1 MNDCGTTLKI
11 SERRDAAMEHGLG
24 ATDNHAHYPSS
35 GYRIAYLLSRYP
47 AISHTF
53 LLEEVLG
60 LRLRGMHLE
69 TASINPPDRRIQDLP
84 LREADEAKKT
94 YYIQGGSRL
103 NAARTLLCILLRQPA
118 AVYRGV
124 KAVLSICDVTL
135 SRRLYWFFYLAEAL
149 LVGHWMRERG
159 LKHLHI
165 HFGGPVAS
173 VGMLA
178 SAAFQIPFSL
188 TIHGPEELL
197 DTSLNH
203 LREKIEQ
210 ASFVFCISDFC
221 RSQLYLLISQEH
233 WRKLHVLRLGV
244 DPTLLLKVPN
254 PKAREAVTLQAVCIG
269 RLVAAKG
276 HRTLLQ
282 ALLLLRNHA
291 VTMHLVLIGGG
302 PEMPSL
308 QEFVETHGLSD
319 CVTFTQALSHDEAL
333 TYLHR
338 ADVFVLASFAE
349 GIPVALME
357 AMALGIPCVST
368 YVAGIP
374 ELIQDGVQGL
384 LVPPGNAQAFADA
397 LRTLARE
404 EPRRLSMGVAAR
416 RKVIEQYNLPCN
428 HERLVQ
434 TFKQLLTV
442 HERRRVVEA
451 QT

>member
-1 MNDCGTTLKI
+1 MNLKTLQRREI
-11 SERRDAAMEHGLG
+11 DVERGLG
-24 ATDNHAHYPSS
+24 ATDDRARHPSPDH
-35 GYRIAYLLSRYP
+35 RMAFLLSRYP

-60 LRLRGMHLE
+60 LRLRGLHLE
-69 TASINPPDRRIQDLP
+69 TASINLPDRKIQDLP
-84 LREADEAKKT
+84 PREADEAKKT

-103 NAARTLLCILLRQPA
+103 SAVWTLVCILMRQPA
-118 AVYRGV
+118 AASRGV
-124 KAVLSICDVTL
+124 KTILGIRDLTL
-135 SRRLYWFFYLAEAL
+135 RRRLYWFFYLAEAL
-149 LVGHWMRERG
+149 LVGHWMGERG
-159 LKHLHI
+159 LKHLHV

-173 VGMLA
+173 VGLLA
-178 SAAFQIPFSL
+178 SAAFQLPFSL

-221 RSQLYLLISQEH
+221 RSQLYLLVSQEH
-233 WRKLHVLRLGV
+233 WRKFHVLRLGV
-244 DPTLLLKVPN
+244 DPAILSRTRPRTTRDG
-254 PKAREAVTLQAVCIG
+254 AALQAVCIG

-282 ALLLLRNHA
+282 ALLLLRDHA
-291 VTMHLVLIGGG
+291 ITMHLVLIGGG
-302 PEMPSL
+302 PEMQSL
-308 QEFVETHGLSD
+308 QEFVQTHELSA
-319 CVTFTQALSHDEAL
+319 CVTFTHALSHDEAL
-333 TYLHR
+333 AYLRR
-338 ADVFVLASFAE
+338 ADLFVLASFAE

-368 YVAGIP
+368 CVAGIP

-397 LRTLARE
+397 LYSLARE
-404 EPRRLSMGVAAR
+404 ESRRLEMGKAAR
-416 RKVIEQYNLPCN
+416 RKVVEQYNLPCN
-428 HERLVQ
+428 HERLAD
-434 TFKQLLTV
+434 TFEHLLTV
-442 HERRRVVEA
+442 HRQQAGFEV